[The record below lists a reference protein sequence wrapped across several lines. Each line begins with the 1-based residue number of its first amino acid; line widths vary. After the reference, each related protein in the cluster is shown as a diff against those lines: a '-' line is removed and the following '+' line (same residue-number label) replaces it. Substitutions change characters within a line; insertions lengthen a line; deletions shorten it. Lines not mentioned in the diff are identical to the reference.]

1 MLNLGLCATVEVFLS
16 LSLSLAAEV
25 AVLVLVCKPELEP
38 GLRRP
43 LMLLG
48 WSIRRVSPEPL
59 WTVLVLL
66 LAARPGERTAMATAE
81 PLLMN

>member
-1 MLNLGLCATVEVFLS
+1 VLNLGLCATVEVF

>member
-1 MLNLGLCATVEVFLS
+1 MLNLGLCATVEVF

>member
-1 MLNLGLCATVEVFLS
+1 MVLNLGLCATVEVF